1 MHKQDLAPDEVSVA
15 DSTETEICGIRG
27 PAAAVKRLMDIVG
40 SLIAIPISA
49 PLIAVAA
56 VVVKLDS
63 PGPVFFSQERAGE
76 NGKTFT
82 IYKLRT
88 MVVNAEELL
97 DDLID
102 LDTLEEPA
110 FKLKD
115 DPRVTPVGSFLR
127 RWSIDEL
134 PQFVNVLKGEMSLV
148 GPRPEESRLVR
159 RYSQWH
165 RLRLR
170 AKPGLTGPVQINGRG
185 DLPLEDRVH
194 LEVDYINNYTLWK
207 DLSILIKTIPVV
219 VLGNGSY

>member
-1 MHKQDLAPDEVSVA
+1 MYKQDLAPDEISVT
-15 DSTETEICGIRG
+15 DSAEIGGIRG
-27 PAAAVKRLMDIVG
+27 PAAAIKRLMDIVG
-40 SLIAIPISA
+40 SLIALPISA
-49 PLIAVAA
+49 PIIAVTA

-102 LDTLEEPA
+102 LDTLEEPV
-110 FKLKD
+110 FKLQD
-115 DPRVTPVGSFLR
+115 DPRVTSVGRFLR

-185 DLPLEDRVH
+185 DLPLEDRVR

-207 DLSILIKTIPVV
+207 DLSILVRTIPVV